1 MLMMRPQRRSFI
13 PGKARRIR
21 WNGADRLT
29 ASASSHRSG
38 GKCSTGAKCRTT
50 ALFTNMSTAPMRPSR
65 SAMTASM
72 AARCDR
78 SAAIL
83 TTSTPN
89 CARRRSR
96 VCVGSFRSCRTMLAP
111 APARLS
117 ATARPR
123 PAVAPVTRA
132 HFSFNIVSSPDLF
145 LVQLGK
151 HFPGVTERVHTGRH
165 TAVDRDLHEH
175 LAYFLARRAVG
186 QCAPHVGLEFLWPVQ
201 RAQHREVEETAGLVR
216 EAVAAPDVAPA
227 IFRREVLHRTIEVI
241 GRCDGRVDEFVSEEA
256 LADLDAS
263 ILC

>member
-1 MLMMRPQRRSFI
+1 MLMMRPQRRAFI

-38 GKCSTGAKCRTT
+38 GKCSIGEKCRTT

-65 SAMTASM
+65 PVMAASM

-78 SAAIL
+78 SAAML

-96 VCVGSFRSCRTMLAP
+96 VSAGSTKSCRTMLAP

-117 ATARPR
+117 ATARPK

-132 HFSFNIVSSPDLF
+132 HLPFNIVSGPRLLLIQF
-145 LVQLGK
+145 GK
-151 HFPGVTERVHTGRH
+151 HFLGVTEGVYAGRH
-165 TAVDRDLHEH
+165 AAIDRDLHEH
-175 LAYFLARRAVG
+175 LAYLLARGAVG
-186 QCAPHVGLEFLWPVQ
+186 QRAPHMGLEFLRPVQ
-201 RAQHREVEETAGLVR
+201 RAQHREVEEAAGLVR
-216 EAVAAPDVAPA
+216 KA
-227 IFRREVLHRTIEVI
+227 
-241 GRCDGRVDEFVSEEA
+241 
-256 LADLDAS
+256 
-263 ILC
+263 